1 MNEKQM
7 IDRDEMEIDLLE
19 LFHVLLERWKI
30 ILLTA
35 IIGAALA
42 FGMTKFLVT
51 PMYQSQAMLYILA
64 STNESG
70 VTSMTELQIG
80 ATVTGDIKILA
91 TTKAVIEEARKEIE
105 RQYAEEFTNGQISQ
119 MVTVSS
125 ESNTR
130 ILTIK
135 AEAADP
141 ELACIVADAVAEATA
156 ERAALI
162 MGSEKPSMLAEAE
175 VPLNPSS
182 PSLTKNIAIGMLA
195 GIMLSCGIILVQ
207 YLLNDNIKTAE
218 DVEKYL
224 GESTLVLIPY
234 VKNKGSKKEEL
245 ERMKAASS
253 KSKSSAPSKSAPAA
267 RPAKPAN
274 VAKPAVKPVADKTVV
289 EKKDNK

>member
-91 TTKAVIEEARKEIE
+91 TTKAVIEEAKKEIE
-105 RQYAEEFTNGQISQ
+105 RQYAEEFTNKQISE
-119 MVTVSS
+119 MLTVTS

-135 AEAADP
+135 AESSDP

-162 MGSEKPSMLAEAE
+162 MGSGKPSMLAEAE

-182 PSLTKNIAIGMLA
+182 PSLTKNIAIGTLV

-234 VKNKGSKKEEL
+234 VKNKGSKKEEI

-253 KSKSSAPSKSAPAA
+253 KSKSSPSKSAPAA

>member
-64 STNESG
+64 STSESG

-91 TTKAVIEEARKEIE
+91 TTKAVIEEAKKEIE
-105 RQYAEEFTNGQISQ
+105 RQYAEEFTNKQISE
-119 MVTVSS
+119 MLTVTS

-135 AEAADP
+135 AESSDP

-162 MGSEKPSMLAEAE
+162 MGSGKPSMLAEAE

-234 VKNKGSKKEEL
+234 VKNKGSKKEEI

-274 VAKPAVKPVADKTVV
+274 AAKPAV
-289 EKKDNK
+289 EKKDIK